1 MYWQTAKAMVIYT
14 HKQTK
19 EAKNMVIK
27 RMNEFYYDE
36 NIRHY
41 LFVLSKLTNK
51 QKLQFLQGMQE
62 AINSLPDKNIT
73 AIRLWDTLQLMYK
86 AVQKNETI
94 TLEGWK
100 ALYFFFKNVLTLFI
114 YSSILS
120 IVNEFETKKRKCV
133 VCQIYSWILLRHW
146 IVLE

>member
-1 MYWQTAKAMVIYT
+1 MILYT

-19 EAKNMVIK
+19 EDKNMVIK
-27 RMNEFYYDE
+27 KINEFYYDE

-73 AIRLWDTLQLMYK
+73 AIRLLDTLQLMYK
-86 AVQKNETI
+86 AVQNKEKI
-94 TLEGWK
+94 ILEG
-100 ALYFFFKNVLTLFI
+100 
-114 YSSILS
+114 
-120 IVNEFETKKRKCV
+120 
-133 VCQIYSWILLRHW
+133 
-146 IVLE
+146 

>member
-1 MYWQTAKAMVIYT
+1 MIIRKI
-14 HKQTK
+14 
-19 EAKNMVIK
+19 
-27 RMNEFYYDE
+27 NEFYYDE

-62 AINSLPDKNIT
+62 AINSLHDKNIT
-73 AIRLWDTLQLMYK
+73 AIRLLDTLKLMHK
-86 AVQKNETI
+86 AVQNNETI

-120 IVNEFETKKRKCV
+120 IVNEFKTKKRKCV
-133 VCQIYSWILLRHW
+133 VCQIYSWLLLRHW

>member
-1 MYWQTAKAMVIYT
+1 MVIYT

-27 RMNEFYYDE
+27 KINEFYYDE

-41 LFVLSKLTNK
+41 VFVLSTLTNK

-73 AIRLWDTLQLMYK
+73 AIRLLDTIQLMYK
-86 AVQKNETI
+86 AVQNNEKI
-94 TLEGWK
+94 TLE
-100 ALYFFFKNVLTLFI
+100 
-114 YSSILS
+114 
-120 IVNEFETKKRKCV
+120 C
-133 VCQIYSWILLRHW
+133 
-146 IVLE
+146 

>member
-1 MYWQTAKAMVIYT
+1 MILYT

-27 RMNEFYYDE
+27 KINEFYYDE

-62 AINSLPDKNIT
+62 AINSLHDKNIT
-73 AIRLWDTLQLMYK
+73 AIRLLYTLQLMYK
-86 AVQKNETI
+86 AVQNNETI
-94 TLEGWK
+94 TLED
-100 ALYFFFKNVLTLFI
+100 
-114 YSSILS
+114 
-120 IVNEFETKKRKCV
+120 
-133 VCQIYSWILLRHW
+133 
-146 IVLE
+146 